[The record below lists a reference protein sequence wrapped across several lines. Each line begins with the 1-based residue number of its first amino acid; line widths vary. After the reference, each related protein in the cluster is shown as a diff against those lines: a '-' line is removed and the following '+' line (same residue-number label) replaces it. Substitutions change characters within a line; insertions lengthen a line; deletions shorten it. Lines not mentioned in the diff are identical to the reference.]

1 MNVVG
6 IRFKEAGKIYYFSA
20 NNLKLNFKDKVIVES
35 SNGLE
40 LAEIALANI
49 EIDKQK
55 FDKSLSQV
63 IRKATDRDL
72 EIYENNLVDAKE
84 AIKIAQEKAAYHNL
98 DMKIVDSEYSF
109 DRSKITFYFTAENR
123 VDFRMLVK
131 DLAAIFKNRIELRQ
145 IGVRDHAK
153 LKGFY
158 GTCGQKSCCSRFMTD
173 FSPLSIKMAKDQG
186 ITLDPAKISG
196 VCGRLMC
203 CLSFEEDNYIKAKKS
218 MPKPGSKVETE
229 DGFGVVLANDYVRE
243 MCKVRVK
250 TKEDDEEIEEYYR
263 ASDIERAKW

>member
-6 IRFKEAGKIYYFSA
+6 IRFKEAGKIYFFSA
-20 NNLKLNFKDKVIVES
+20 NNLSLNFKDKVIVES

-49 EIDKQK
+49 DIDQNK
-55 FDKSLSQV
+55 FDKTLSPV
-63 IRKATDRDL
+63 IRRATGRDI
-72 EIYENNLVDAKE
+72 EIYENNLEDAKE
-84 AIKIAQEKAAYHNL
+84 AKKIAQNKAASHKL

-109 DRSKITFYFTAENR
+109 DRSKITFYFIAENR

-131 DLAAIFKNRIELRQ
+131 DLASIFKNRIELRQ

-158 GTCGQKSCCSRFMTD
+158 GTCGQKSCCSRFMAD

-186 ITLDPAKISG
+186 IALDPAKISG

-203 CLSFEEDNYIKAKKS
+203 CLSFEEDNYLKAKKS
-218 MPKPGSKVETE
+218 MPKPGCKVETE
-229 DGFGVVLANDYVRE
+229 DGFGVVLTNDYVRE
-243 MCKVRVK
+243 VCKVRVK
-250 TKEDDEEIEEYYR
+250 TKDDNDEIEEYYK
-263 ASDIERAKW
+263 ACDIKRTN

>member
-20 NNLKLNFKDKVIVES
+20 NNLILNFKDKVIVES

-40 LAEIALANI
+40 LAEIALSNI
-49 EIDKQK
+49 DIDQKK
-55 FDKSLSQV
+55 FDKKLSPV
-63 IRKATDRDL
+63 LRKATHKDI
-72 EIYENNLVDAKE
+72 EIYEKNLEDAKE
-84 AIKIAQEKAAYHNL
+84 AIEIAQEKADFHRL
-98 DMKIVDSEYSF
+98 DMKVVDSEYSF
-109 DRSKITFYFTAENR
+109 DRSKITFYFTADNR

-131 DLAAIFKNRIELRQ
+131 DLASIFKNRIELRQ

-153 LKGFY
+153 LKGFH

-203 CLSFEEDNYIKAKKS
+203 CLSFEEDNYVKAKKS
-218 MPKPGSKVETE
+218 MPKPGTKVETE
-229 DGFGVVLANDYVRE
+229 DGFGVVLSNDYVRE

-250 TKEDDEEIEEYYR
+250 TREDDEEIEEYYK
-263 ASDIERAKW
+263 SKDLERGK

>member
-6 IRFKEAGKIYYFSA
+6 IRFKQAGKVYYFSA

-40 LAEIALANI
+40 FAEVALANI
-49 EIDKQK
+49 DIEKDK

-63 IRKATDRDL
+63 LRKATDKDIK
-72 EIYENNLVDAKE
+72 IYEENIEDAQE
-84 AIKIAQEKAAYHNL
+84 AIEIAQEKADKHQL

-131 DLAAIFKNRIELRQ
+131 DLASIFKNRIELRQ

-153 LKGFY
+153 LKSFH

-196 VCGRLMC
+196 ICGRLMC
-203 CLSFEEDNYIKAKKS
+203 CLSFEEENYIRAKKY

-229 DGFGVVLANDYVRE
+229 DGFGVVLTNDFVKE
-243 MCKVRVK
+243 LCKVRVR
-250 TKEDDEEIEEYYR
+250 TDDDEEIEDYYK
-263 ASDIERAKW
+263 AADLIKSK

>member
-20 NNLKLNFKDKVIVES
+20 NNLILNFKDRVIVES

-40 LAEIALANI
+40 FAEVALANI
-49 EIDKQK
+49 DIEEKK
-55 FDKSLSQV
+55 FDKPLSPV
-63 IRKATDRDL
+63 LRKANHRDL
-72 EIYENNLVDAKE
+72 EIHKKNIEDAKQ
-84 AIKIAQEKAAYHNL
+84 AISIAQEKADYHKL
-98 DMKIVDSEYSF
+98 KMKIVDSEFSF
-109 DRSKITFYFTAENR
+109 DRTKITFYFTADKR
-123 VDFRMLVK
+123 VDFRLLVK

-153 LKGFY
+153 LKSFH

-196 VCGRLMC
+196 ICGRIMC
-203 CLSFEEDNYIKAKKS
+203 CLSFEEENYIRAKKY

-229 DGFGVVLANDYVRE
+229 DGFGVVLTNDFVKE
-243 MCKVRVK
+243 LCKVRVR
-250 TKEDDEEIEEYYR
+250 TDDDEEIEDYYK
-263 ASDIERAKW
+263 AVDLIKSKW

>member
-49 EIDKQK
+49 DIDQEK
-55 FDKSLSQV
+55 FDKVLSQV
-63 IRKATDRDL
+63 IRKATNRDL
-72 EIYENNLVDAKE
+72 EIYENNLADAKE
-84 AIKIAQEKAAYHNL
+84 AINIAQEKAAYHNL

-131 DLAAIFKNRIELRQ
+131 DLAAIFRNRIELRQ

-229 DGFGVVLANDYVRE
+229 DGIGVVLSNDYVRE

-250 TKEDDEEIEEYYR
+250 TNEDDEEIEEYYK
-263 ASDIERAKW
+263 ACHIERVK

>member
-6 IRFKEAGKIYYFSA
+6 IRFKDAGKIYYFFA
-20 NNLKLNFKDKVIVES
+20 NNLILNFKDKVIVES

-40 LAEIALANI
+40 LAEVALANI
-49 EIDKQK
+49 EIDEKK
-55 FDKSLSQV
+55 FDKTLSPV
-63 IRKATDRDL
+63 IRKATEKDL
-72 EIYENNLVDAKE
+72 DIYRQNLEDSEE
-84 AIKIAQEKAAYHNL
+84 AIRIAQEKANFYRL
-98 DMKIVDSEYSF
+98 KMKIVDSEYSF
-109 DRSKITFYFTAENR
+109 DRTKITFYFTADKR
-123 VDFRMLVK
+123 VDFRSLVK
-131 DLAAIFKNRIELRQ
+131 DLASIFRNRIELRQ

-196 VCGRLMC
+196 ICGRLMC
-203 CLSFEEDNYIKAKKS
+203 CLSFEEENYVRARKY
-218 MPKPGSKVETE
+218 MPRPGTMVQTE
-229 DGFGVVLANDYVRE
+229 DGEGIVLTNDFVKE

-250 TKEDDEEIEEYYR
+250 TEDDVEIEEYYK
-263 ASDIERAKW
+263 ASDLVKCKW